1 MIFAV
6 MRFSYEKK
14 KGRNNMASEIS
25 KDEILTNLF
34 EGVYFVDKNRE
45 ISTWN
50 KGAEQITGFSANEVV
65 KRRCYD
71 NILNHVD
78 ENGIALCFQGCPLQA
93 TMNDGKAREADVYL
107 QHKKGYRVPVTV
119 RAIPLYND
127 EKELVGAMEFF
138 SENKNDKILLN
149 KIEQYRK
156 ESNEDSLTKLSNRRY
171 LEAIIESKI
180 REFRTVDIPFG
191 IAFFDIDDFKKVND
205 TYGHDAGDEVLKII
219 AKTAQ
224 INLRNNDFIARWG
237 GEEFVIVFS
246 SLDQSGI
253 SVVSEK
259 VRHLIESSEIRSN
272 ESKIHVSVS
281 IGSTISIE
289 TDTVES
295 IIKRADEL
303 MYISKINGKNRVT
316 IG

>member
-1 MIFAV
+1 
-6 MRFSYEKK
+6 
-14 KGRNNMASEIS
+14 MASEIS

>member
-1 MIFAV
+1 
-6 MRFSYEKK
+6 
-14 KGRNNMASEIS
+14 MASEIG

-93 TMNDGKAREADVYL
+93 TMNDGKAREAEVYL

-180 REFRTVDIPFG
+180 REFRTVNIPFG

-205 TYGHDAGDEVLKII
+205 TYGHEIGDEVLKII
-219 AKTAQ
+219 AKTTQ
-224 INLRNNDFIARWG
+224 VNLRNNDFIARWG

-246 SLDQSGI
+246 SLDRSGI
-253 SVVSEK
+253 SIVSEK
-259 VRHLIESSEIRSN
+259 VRHLIETSEIRSD
-272 ESKIHVSVS
+272 ESNIHVSVS

-295 IIKRADEL
+295 IVKRADEL

>member
-1 MIFAV
+1 MIVAV

-14 KGRNNMASEIS
+14 KGRNNMASEIG

-180 REFRTVDIPFG
+180 REFRTVNIPFG

-205 TYGHDAGDEVLKII
+205 TYGHDTGDEVLKII